1 MIFGNNSLLK
11 YQHLLT
17 YKSEQ
22 SKHDKDAEDRLSIQ
36 NNDISWTK
44 QCGRQ
49 TKYNMSIRTEI
60 SHCTKLKF

>member
-17 YKSEQ
+17 HKSEQ

-44 QCGRQ
+44 QCG
-49 TKYNMSIRTEI
+49 TSDEI
-60 SHCTKLKF
+60 QYVHSYGDQPLHKC